1 MRGYLE
7 ALVDGVVPPTADNF
21 RLLQTDTLRIVE
33 LTEDILR
40 LAKADAARR
49 DLAPAV
55 LSVTDLVMA
64 EVKQIRRRFQTKD
77 IAVTQTLRRDGDT
90 ISADPHM
97 LAQVVR
103 NLLENAWR
111 YTPPGGRV
119 HIESKLDPD
128 ALQLVFSN
136 TADRF
141 DPGALPFL
149 FERFYRGERSRSRE
163 HGGAGIGLAI
173 VKELV
178 EAHDGTVAAEYDNNV
193 FFIRISLPQTLTK
206 L

>member
-1 MRGYLE
+1 
-7 ALVDGVVPPTADNF
+7 
-21 RLLQTDTLRIVE
+21 
-33 LTEDILR
+33 
-40 LAKADAARR
+40 
-49 DLAPAV
+49 
-55 LSVTDLVMA
+55 MA
-64 EVKQIRRRFQTKD
+64 ELKQIRQRFQTKG
-77 IAVTQTLRRDGDT
+77 ITVTQTLTRDGDT
-90 ISADPHM
+90 VSADPHM

-119 HIESKLDPD
+119 HIETLLDPD

-178 EAHDGTVAAEYDNNV
+178 EAHEGTVAAEYDNKV
-193 FFIRISLPQTLTK
+193 FYIRISLPLALPK